1 MKGFVYVL
9 KCSNGK
15 YYTGSTTNLEK
26 RLWQHQNGEG
36 SNFTKAHLPVELV
49 YVEEFERIDDAFY
62 REKQI
67 QGWSRKK
74 KEALIAKD
82 FDLLHELAKSASTGS
97 ATEMKNGAST
107 GSATEMKNGAST
119 GSATEMKN
127 GASTDSAT
135 EMKNGASTDSA
146 TEMKNG
152 ASTDSAT
159 GVVFG
164 W

>member
-107 GSATEMKNGAST
+107 SLCSMFTKVNILFVCVANSPLL
-119 GSATEMKN
+119 SN
-127 GASTDSAT
+127 RSCIWLVS
-135 EMKNGASTDSA
+135 
-146 TEMKNG
+146 
-152 ASTDSAT
+152 
-159 GVVFG
+159 VVEPNEKEKIR
-164 W
+164 WKRKK

>member
-1 MKGFVYVL
+1 MKGFVYLL

-97 ATEMKNGAST
+97 ATALAGLYSMFTKVNITFHLMFSCENISFVLRTHHCSFALQT
-107 GSATEMKNGAST
+107 HCCSATALA
-119 GSATEMKN
+119 GSL
-127 GASTDSAT
+127 TD
-135 EMKNGASTDSA
+135 
-146 TEMKNG
+146 
-152 ASTDSAT
+152 
-159 GVVFG
+159 V
-164 W
+164 

>member
-82 FDLLHELAKSASTGS
+82 FDLLHELAKSTSTSSATDSTSSATDSTGS
-97 ATEMKNGAST
+97 ATEST
-107 GSATEMKNGAST
+107 GA
-119 GSATEMKN
+119 
-127 GASTDSAT
+127 
-135 EMKNGASTDSA
+135 
-146 TEMKNG
+146 
-152 ASTDSAT
+152 AT

>member
-97 ATEMKNGAST
+97 ATDSTGSATDSTGSATDSTGSATDST
-107 GSATEMKNGAST
+107 GSATEMNWSVSYGECNTKEST
-119 GSATEMKN
+119 EN
-127 GASTDSAT
+127 
-135 EMKNGASTDSA
+135 
-146 TEMKNG
+146 
-152 ASTDSAT
+152 
-159 GVVFG
+159 
-164 W
+164 

>member
-1 MKGFVYVL
+1 MKGFVYLL

-36 SNFTKAHLPVELV
+36 SNFTKVHLPVKLV

-97 ATEMKNGAST
+97 ATDLT
-107 GSATEMKNGAST
+107 CSATEMNWSVSYGESNTKESMEN
-119 GSATEMKN
+119 
-127 GASTDSAT
+127 
-135 EMKNGASTDSA
+135 
-146 TEMKNG
+146 
-152 ASTDSAT
+152 
-159 GVVFG
+159 
-164 W
+164 

>member
-97 ATEMKNGAST
+97 ATEMNWSATDST
-107 GSATEMKNGAST
+107 GSATEMNWSVSYGECNTKEST
-119 GSATEMKN
+119 EN
-127 GASTDSAT
+127 
-135 EMKNGASTDSA
+135 
-146 TEMKNG
+146 
-152 ASTDSAT
+152 
-159 GVVFG
+159 
-164 W
+164 

>member
-82 FDLLHELAKSASTGS
+82 FDLLHELAKSASTSS

-107 GSATEMKNGAST
+107 GSAT
-119 GSATEMKN
+119 
-127 GASTDSAT
+127 
-135 EMKNGASTDSA
+135 
-146 TEMKNG
+146 
-152 ASTDSAT
+152 

-164 W
+164 R

>member
-26 RLWQHQNGEG
+26 RLWQHQNGKG

-146 TEMKNG
+146 T
-152 ASTDSAT
+152 

>member
-82 FDLLHELAKSASTGS
+82 FDLLHELAKSTSTGS
-97 ATEMKNGAST
+97 ATEMNWSVSYGECNTKEST
-107 GSATEMKNGAST
+107 ENEKMMLRQAQQPKRT
-119 GSATEMKN
+119 GR
-127 GASTDSAT
+127 
-135 EMKNGASTDSA
+135 
-146 TEMKNG
+146 
-152 ASTDSAT
+152 
-159 GVVFG
+159 
-164 W
+164 

>member
-1 MKGFVYVL
+1 MKGFVYLL

-97 ATEMKNGAST
+97 ATDLT
-107 GSATEMKNGAST
+107 GSATEMNWSVSYGESNTKESMEN
-119 GSATEMKN
+119 
-127 GASTDSAT
+127 
-135 EMKNGASTDSA
+135 
-146 TEMKNG
+146 
-152 ASTDSAT
+152 
-159 GVVFG
+159 
-164 W
+164 

>member
-97 ATEMKNGAST
+97 ATNSTGSATDST
-107 GSATEMKNGAST
+107 GSATEMNWSVSYGECNTKEST
-119 GSATEMKN
+119 EN
-127 GASTDSAT
+127 
-135 EMKNGASTDSA
+135 
-146 TEMKNG
+146 
-152 ASTDSAT
+152 
-159 GVVFG
+159 
-164 W
+164 

>member
-82 FDLLHELAKSASTGS
+82 FSPKALSECISEVLSDPNLKENLVKNINLTKFIPQNIISQWSELIGKLKG
-97 ATEMKNGAST
+97 K
-107 GSATEMKNGAST
+107 
-119 GSATEMKN
+119 
-127 GASTDSAT
+127 
-135 EMKNGASTDSA
+135 
-146 TEMKNG
+146 
-152 ASTDSAT
+152 
-159 GVVFG
+159 
-164 W
+164 